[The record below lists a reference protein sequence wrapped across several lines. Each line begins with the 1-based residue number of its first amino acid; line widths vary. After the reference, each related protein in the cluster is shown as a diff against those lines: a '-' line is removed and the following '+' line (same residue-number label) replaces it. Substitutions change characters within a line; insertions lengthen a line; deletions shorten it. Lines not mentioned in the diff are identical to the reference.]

1 MGAADLYEQLGHW
14 YASRAG
20 QESLTLIHE
29 HLSHLQENLYGQRA
43 LYCGPGALFDEA
55 SMSRGEF
62 DHRFFMHPG
71 RSSSQFRG
79 RPEALPLV
87 SNCLDLLALAHPL
100 ELSDQPHGILREA
113 DRTLVGNGYLL
124 LVGFNPWSWYG
135 LCRLLAVGRFPW
147 DRHFY
152 GSGRVKDLL
161 SVLNFQIRD
170 CRYAAF
176 RPPIQS
182 RFLQRRSR
190 ALEIQARWRLDH
202 LGGVYC
208 MLARKSRVPV
218 TPTRERWYRSAVL
231 IPERLAEVEPT
242 SRGINA

>member
-1 MGAADLYEQLGHW
+1 MGIANLYEQLERW

-20 QESLTLIHE
+20 QESLALIRE
-29 HLSHLQENLYGQRA
+29 HLAHLQENLSGQHA
-43 LYCGPGALFDEA
+43 LFCGPEALFHEVA
-55 SMSRGEF
+55 PTRHRF

-71 RSSSQFRG
+71 ASRTQVRG
-79 RPEALPLV
+79 QPEALPFA

-100 ELSDQPHGILREA
+100 ELSDQPHGVLREA
-113 DRTLVGNGYLL
+113 DRVLVGNGHLL

-135 LCRLLAVGRFPW
+135 LYRLLAVGRFPW

-152 GSGRVKDLL
+152 GVRRVKDWL
-161 SVLNFQIRD
+161 SVLNFRVRD

-182 RFLQRRSR
+182 QFLQKRTS

-208 MLARKSRVPV
+208 ILARKLRVPV
-218 TPTRERWYRSAVL
+218 TPVRERWYRPAVF

-242 SRGINA
+242 SRGIDA

>member
-1 MGAADLYEQLGHW
+1 MATANLYEQLGLW

-20 QESLTLIHE
+20 QESMGLIHE
-29 HLSHLQENLYGQRA
+29 HLVELQENLSGQHA
-43 LYCGPGALFDEA
+43 LYCGSDALFHDA
-55 SMSRGEF
+55 AVAQGRF

-71 RSSSQFRG
+71 AARSQVRG
-79 RPEALPLV
+79 RPDALPFV
-87 SNCLDLLALAHPL
+87 ANCLDLLVLAHPL
-100 ELSDQPHGILREA
+100 ELSDQPHGVLREA
-113 DRTLVGNGYLL
+113 DRVLVGNGHLL

-135 LCRLLAVGRFPW
+135 LYRLFGVRRFPW

-152 GSGRVKDLL
+152 GFRRIKDWL
-161 SVLNFQIRD
+161 SVLNFEIQD

-182 RFLQRRSR
+182 RILQQRTR

-208 MLARKSRVPV
+208 VLARKLRVPV
-218 TPTRERWYRSAVL
+218 TPVRERWYRSPVL
-231 IPERLAEVEPT
+231 IPEGLAEAEPT
-242 SRGINA
+242 PRGIDA